1 MAIIKTAILQTHVY
15 TDKFRN
21 ITQAAELLASPELQ
35 GIDLAVLPEMFC
47 CPYENKYFPEYA
59 EIEGGDTWEKCS
71 RLAAEY
77 GIYLVAGSMP
87 ERDEAGNIYN
97 TSYVFDR
104 NGHQIGK
111 HRKMHLFDIDV
122 KGGQYFKESDT
133 LTPGDQVT
141 VFDTEFGKMGLCI
154 CYDFRFPEL
163 ARLMVDEGAQ
173 VIIAPA
179 AFNMTTG
186 PLHWELMFRQRAVDN
201 QVYTIGAAPA
211 RDLNAGYH
219 SWGHSIAADPLGKSP
234 HGDGREAGCEGCGTG
249 SGRGKKSPGAAA
261 ASEAQE
267 RGYLRPD
274 HVFVVISM
282 PIWYCIRQTGNP
294 VSIYRKKVKLW
305 LS

>member
-1 MAIIKTAILQTHVY
+1 MKIALIQLRVDDSKQNNLDRACAFIAQSKQGGADMAI
-15 TDKFRN
+15 
-21 ITQAAELLASPELQ
+21 
-35 GIDLAVLPEMFC
+35 LPEMFC

-59 EIEGGDTWEKCS
+59 EPEGGETWEKCS
-71 RLAAEY
+71 RLAADH
-77 GIYLVAGSMP
+77 GIYLVSGSMP
-87 ERDEAGNIYN
+87 ERDEEGRIYN

-163 ARLMVDEGAQ
+163 ARLMVDKGAQ
-173 VIIAPA
+173 VIIVPA

-219 SWGHSIAADPLGKSP
+219 SWAHSIAVDPWGKVFMEM
-234 HGDGREAGCEGCGTG
+234 DE
-249 SGRGKKSPGAAA
+249 K
-261 ASEAQE
+261 
-267 RGYLRPD
+267 PD
-274 HVFVVISM
+274 VKVVELELDE
-282 PIWYCIRQTGNP
+282 
-294 VSIYRKKVKLW
+294 VKKVREQLPLLKHRRGDIYALTTFS
-305 LS
+305 L

>member
-1 MAIIKTAILQTHVY
+1 MDIRSSKKGCDIMSSVKCAILQTYVY
-15 TDKFRN
+15 QEKKRN
-21 ITQAAELLASPELQ
+21 LIQAAELLADPALQ
-35 GIDLAVLPEMFC
+35 DIDLAILPEMFY
-47 CPYENKYFPEYA
+47 CPYENKFFPEYA
-59 EIEGGDTWEKCS
+59 EPEGGETWEKCS
-71 RLAAEY
+71 RLAADH
-77 GIYLVAGSMP
+77 GIYLVSGSMP
-87 ERDEAGNIYN
+87 ERDEEGRIYN

-104 NGHQIGK
+104 KGHQIGK

-173 VIIAPA
+173 VIIVPA

-219 SWGHSIAADPLGKSP
+219 SWGHSIAADPWGKVLMEMEEKP
-234 HGDGREAGCEGCGTG
+234 AV
-249 SGRGKKSPGAAA
+249 K
-261 ASEAQE
+261 
-267 RGYLRPD
+267 
-274 HVFVVISM
+274 VVELDLDE
-282 PIWYCIRQTGNP
+282 
-294 VSIYRKKVKLW
+294 VKKVREQLPLLKHRRGDIYALTTFS
-305 LS
+305 L